1 MYLMGIDVG
10 STGCKATIVDAYG
23 NVVGSSY
30 REYATVITKEGYG
43 EIPVESIRNEVK
55 NAIRFA
61 AEGIQKGGIKA
72 ICTSSFGEGFV
83 AVDEKGE
90 PLNNPILYIDP
101 RGKEY
106 LDRFSRDSLGFD
118 MYKTAGTSPQSIYSL
133 PKLMWIKDHRPDL
146 YNKIRKIL
154 FVGDYILYMLGAEPF
169 CTYSLA
175 ARSMAFDVI
184 NKKWS
189 DEIIECAG
197 LDRSFFPQPV
207 KSGTVLGKICPKV
220 AAELGLSDDILLVAG
235 GHDQP
240 CVALGA
246 GVNKAGLAVDGL
258 GTVEC
263 ITPAFDSPII
273 TPGMVKNN
281 FVLVPHVLDN
291 LYVTYAFTLTSGSV
305 VRWYRDT
312 FGQQEKEYAE
322 SIGINAYDYIMD
334 IAYPEPSGMFV
345 LPHFSGSATP
355 YMDSES
361 KGAILG
367 VTLDTTKDKFVKALL
382 EGITYEIMVNAEIL
396 NQEGIK
402 TDHLRA
408 VGGLA
413 KSDSYLHLK
422 ASMMNSIIET
432 LNVTEAGTAGVAILA
447 GVACGI
453 YDSIED
459 GIDKVVKVKKVYYP
473 DPKVSEYYQEQFV
486 KYKRIYRAM
495 KEIYK

>member
-23 NVVGSSY
+23 NVAGSSY
-30 REYATVITKEGYG
+30 REYKTVISLEGYY
-43 EIPVESIRNEVK
+43 EIPAKSIRDEVK
-55 NAIRFA
+55 NAIKLA
-61 AEGIQKGGIKA
+61 AKEVKGDIKA
-72 ICTSSFGEGFV
+72 ICTSSFGEGFI
-83 AVDEKGE
+83 AVDKKGE

-106 LDRFSRDSLGFD
+106 LDRFTSDQLGFE
-118 MYKTAGTSPQSIYSL
+118 MYKVAGTEPQKIYSL
-133 PKLMWIKDHRPDL
+133 PKLMWIKDHQPDV
-146 YNKIRKIL
+146 YARIDKIL
-154 FVGDYILYMLGAEPF
+154 FVGDYVLYMLGAEAF
-169 CTYSLA
+169 STYSLA
-175 ARSMAFDVI
+175 TRSMAFDVI

-189 DEIIECAG
+189 DEIIDCAG
-197 LDRSFFPQPV
+197 VNRSYFAQPTA
-207 KSGTVLGKICPKV
+207 SGTILGKISPHV
-220 AAELGLSDDILLVAG
+220 AAELGLSNDILLVAG

-240 CVALGA
+240 CAALGA

-281 FVLVPHVLDN
+281 FVLVPHVVDG
-291 LYVTYAFTLTSGSV
+291 LYVTYAFTMTSGSV

-312 FGQQEKEYAE
+312 FGLAEKAYAE
-322 SIGINAYDYIMD
+322 SHGINAYDYIMD
-334 IAYPEPSGMFV
+334 SAMDQPSGMFV

-367 VTLDTTKDKFVKALL
+367 VTLDTTKEKFIKAIL
-382 EGITYEIMVNAEIL
+382 EGITYEIMVNTKIL
-396 NQEGIK
+396 TGEGVK
-402 TDHLRA
+402 VDRLRA

-413 KSDSYLHLK
+413 KSDKYMQLK
-422 ASMMNSIIET
+422 STMMNSVIET

-453 YDSIED
+453 YKDVED
-459 GIDKVVKVKKVYYP
+459 GIERIVKVKKVYNP
-473 DPKVSEYYQEQFV
+473 EPSMSEYYQEQFV
-486 KYKRIYRAM
+486 KYKRVYQAM
-495 KEIYK
+495 KDIYK